1 MGMEGAGTETSITVV
16 SGLPRSGTSM
26 MMAMLAAGGVEILT
40 DGVREPDESN
50 PRGYF
55 EFEPTKA
62 LRDSEAAWLPMAEG
76 KAVKVVSPLL
86 RYLPAQHHYKILFM
100 LRSIDEILAS
110 QGRMLEGTG
119 QETSAHADAKLAA
132 SFTRHL
138 TEVRNWLADQPNVE
152 ALWIPYRAVIDD
164 PIAAAR
170 SISSFLGQPLD
181 ETAMAQAIDRSL
193 YRERLEP

>member
-1 MGMEGAGTETSITVV
+1 
-16 SGLPRSGTSM
+16 
-26 MMAMLAAGGVEILT
+26 
-40 DGVREPDESN
+40 VRIADESN

-55 EFEPTKA
+55 EFEQTKA
-62 LRDSEAAWLPMAEG
+62 LRDGEAAWLPMAEG
-76 KAVKVVSPLL
+76 KAVKIVSPLL
-86 RYLPAQHHYKILFM
+86 RYLPKQHHYKIIFM

-110 QGRMLEGTG
+110 QGRMLERSG
-119 QETSAHADAKLAA
+119 QQTTADADAKLAA

-164 PIAAAR
+164 PIATAR